1 VVCPR
6 FLTGIRSGKFVVD
19 AILEVVAKREAAKVA
34 AAETELLRIKL
45 AGLADSEAGNA
56 GRFLK
61 FEPGRFSDDIEQA
74 LKSSSPGELL
84 EGQVGKAL
92 YDKGVLVDYQ
102 SIFRHKFVEGKPL
115 GLGEIDAE
123 TPNFIIEVASGT
135 KPGKQQ
141 QLLKFINNPTL
152 NPDRKQVILFAPN
165 MDKAQQIKSYEK
177 LGVKVIS
184 TLDQLFLYG
193 ASRGGL

>member
-1 VVCPR
+1 M
-6 FLTGIRSGKFVVD
+6 
-19 AILEVVAKREAAKVA
+19 
-34 AAETELLRIKL
+34 
-45 AGLADSEAGNA
+45 
-56 GRFLK
+56 
-61 FEPGRFSDDIEQA
+61 
-74 LKSSSPGELL
+74 KSSSPGELL

-102 SIFRHKFVEGKPL
+102 SIFRHKFVDGKPL

-135 KPGKQQ
+135 KPGKQE

-177 LGVKVIS
+177 LGVKVIN

-193 ASRGGL
+193 ASRGGF